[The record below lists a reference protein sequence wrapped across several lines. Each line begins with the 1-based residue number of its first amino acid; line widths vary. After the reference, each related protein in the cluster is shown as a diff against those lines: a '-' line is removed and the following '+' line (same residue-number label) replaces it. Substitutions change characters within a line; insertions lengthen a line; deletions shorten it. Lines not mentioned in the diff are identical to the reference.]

1 MDKKLRLIAWAGC
14 VFSLYSLFTYIL
26 YIFMG
31 DKTPS
36 TIFSFS
42 AVASP
47 VSFLRELALV
57 VGFIINILF
66 LSGSV
71 LCLKTNGRE
80 VRLLRFCFSLVFI
93 YNVVPILSILIF
105 ELKNMSVLY
114 ALILLIKIS
123 FLVVSYLALKHMT
136 TLKSLKVES
145 YKLGDAEISNYV
157 ETTGWQRFSH
167 LVTDL
172 LLLMFFFYPWVIW
185 LGRLMEIPN
194 SIAASFLAVCF
205 IILQLFF
212 YILFETIFGATPGK
226 YLTESR
232 TIKNDMDSL
241 PVGTAILR
249 SFCRIIPFERIAFL
263 LGSRWH
269 DNWSDTNVVREEQTG
284 VSGKSYLIGILG
296 VIVSC
301 TAIFYGAKF
310 AGDMLEKAD
319 RDKQYETEKQTE
331 RDNLLK
337 RAERVS
343 TEAFLV
349 FEKDWYKVERISND
363 TLYTVFVPTD
373 SYSPDISS
381 VYNSYNSIDLVGDS
395 LIPILKSELI
405 TSVKNDVKMSYL
417 QEGSVH
423 IGNKGYELK
432 NIIYIDEPAI
442 SRSGGGNYRYSS
454 DQRDNY
460 GEFSLSFYND
470 GWPLK
475 VVEMEQRLGDIEWD
489 HSPLNNTYTDRY
501 FSLNGVFKSGDKD
514 FETLFIHET
523 PLGERRRY
531 LLKIHKDRSGYPN
544 AYIEELD

>member
-1 MDKKLRLIAWAGC
+1 M
-14 VFSLYSLFTYIL
+14 Y
-26 YIFMG
+26 
-31 DKTPS
+31 
-36 TIFSFS
+36 
-42 AVASP
+42 
-47 VSFLRELALV
+47 
-57 VGFIINILF
+57 
-66 LSGSV
+66 
-71 LCLKTNGRE
+71 
-80 VRLLRFCFSLVFI
+80 
-93 YNVVPILSILIF
+93 
-105 ELKNMSVLY
+105 VLY
-114 ALILLIKIS
+114 ALIFLFRI
-123 FLVVSYLALKHMT
+123 FYLVVSFLALKHIT

-145 YKLGDAEISNYV
+145 YKLGDADISNYV
-157 ETTGWQRFSH
+157 EVTGWQRFSH

-185 LGRLMEIPN
+185 LGQTMQIPN

-212 YILFETIFGATPGK
+212 YILFETTFGATPGK

-232 TIKNDMDSL
+232 TIKNGMDSL
-241 PVGTAILR
+241 PVGAAILR
-249 SFCRIIPFERIAFL
+249 SFCRFIPFERLAFL

-301 TAIFYGAKF
+301 TVIFFGTKSV
-310 AGDMLEKAD
+310 GDLLEKAD
-319 RDKQYETEKQTE
+319 QEKQYETEKQTE
-331 RDNLLK
+331 RNNLQK

-363 TLYTVFVPTD
+363 TLYSIFVPTD
-373 SYSPDISS
+373 SYSPNISS
-381 VYNSYNSIDLVGDS
+381 VYNSYNMINITVDS

-405 TSVKNDVKMSYL
+405 ASVKNDVKMSYL

-442 SRSGGGNYRYSS
+442 SRSGGGSYRYSS
-454 DQRDNY
+454 DQRDDY
-460 GEFSLSFYND
+460 GEFSFSFYND

-475 VVEMEQRLGDIEWD
+475 VVEMEQKLGDIEWN
-489 HSPLNNTYTDRY
+489 HSPLNNTYTDRNVY
-501 FSLNGVFKSGDKD
+501 LSGVFKSDDTD

-531 LLKIHKDRSGYPN
+531 LLKMHKDRSGYPH